1 MKKQWFIFVF
11 FLNSLISCS
20 LQEQTIKGVG
30 NPEISRY
37 IGWSSQILSTR
48 TEENITPIYEITL
61 SKKENNIITNFE
73 FDVSYYYGQ
82 TFHFNNKLSFVW
94 DKNSSELVELN
105 SRGSVKI
112 RKELSPMK
120 REELVELENVFI
132 FTEPDGEDLQGIF
145 KKISFVK
152 EMRQTQ

>member
-1 MKKQWFIFVF
+1 MKKTMLYICF

-37 IGWSSQILSTR
+37 IEWSSQIISTR

-61 SKKENNIITNFE
+61 TKKTNNIITNFE

-82 TFHFNNKLSFVW
+82 TFHFNNKLSFFW
-94 DKNSSELVELN
+94 DKNCPELNELN
-105 SRGSVKI
+105 SSGSIKI

-120 REELVELENVFI
+120 REELVKLENVFI
-132 FTEPDGEDLQGIF
+132 FTGPDGEDLQGVF
-145 KKISFVK
+145 KKISFMK
-152 EMRQTQ
+152 EKR